1 MSVSSIVKVDKSDC
15 VVERVNALIRQMTL
29 QEKVSLLSGQNDWS
43 TMPVERLGIPA
54 MEVCDG
60 PHGVR
65 LVNDGRRGKCAT
77 TAFPTGMAMAC
88 SWNTELME
96 QVGVA
101 LGEETKAMGCDILL
115 GPAVNIIRHP
125 LAGRNFECLSEDP
138 YLSGRIGTAYI
149 KGIQSRNTGTCLKHF
164 ACNNQETERGRGS
177 SVVDERT
184 MREIYLPAFEMAV
197 KEAKPWTVMCAYNR
211 INGVY
216 ASENSHLMS
225 EILRNEWG
233 FEGIVISDWGA
244 THSSIE
250 SVTAGLDVEMPGP
263 AKHFKGLV
271 EAVGLWQ
278 IDEAVIDKAVARILR
293 LIILSGKMD
302 TSSAL
307 HEGSVCTPEHQR
319 LARVLAEESMILL
332 KNDHETLPLK
342 VNRLKTIAAIGPNAN
357 DPIISG
363 GGSSEIERSFCLV
376 APLDALRE
384 RLAGKVDVKFEEG
397 CVNYVKPPI
406 APIRHFT
413 PAKGSGH
420 GLWGEYFNN
429 TELSG
434 EPVFTQVAT
443 SMNLWWGGS
452 SPSPDIEVHRYSARW
467 TGKLNVWHDA
477 SYTLTTWGLG
487 SSRIYLDGT
496 LILEATPDEAA
507 KSDSVSKTVQLD
519 LCAGKTYDFRMEYVR
534 PESAGGGGFIVNFGV
549 SESVVMDEQF
559 NRAVELAK
567 KSDVA
572 IVFAGMSRRYE
583 GEGADRA
590 DLDLPGRQNE
600 LISAVAKVNPNT
612 IVVLNNGAAIAMP
625 WLNEVAAVL
634 EGLYYGQDGGNA
646 IADILIGKTNPSGK
660 LSVTFPKRLEDTPA
674 FVNFPGTSTVLYGE
688 EVFVGYR
695 YYDKRDVEPLFP
707 FGFGLSYT
715 TFEYSDL
722 KVPGT
727 FTKDE
732 PVEVTMKVKNSGKCE
747 GKEVI
752 QLYIHDA
759 AASVSRPPR
768 ELKGFTKISL
778 QPGQSKDVSFTLD
791 QRAFSF
797 YDVGKKCWMAEPGRF
812 EVLVGSSSRDIKLK
826 AAIMLVE

>member
-1 MSVSSIVKVDKSDC
+1 MDKNAQSNDSGKKVKM
-15 VVERVNALIRQMTL
+15 LISQMTL
-29 QEKVSLLSGQNDWS
+29 QEKVNLLSGKNDWG
-43 TMPVERLGIPA
+43 TMPVERLGIPS

-77 TAFPTGMAMAC
+77 TAFPTGMSMAC
-88 SWNTELME
+88 SWNTELIE

-149 KGIQSRNTGTCLKHF
+149 KGVQSRNVGTSLKHF

-197 KEAKPWTVMCAYNR
+197 KEAKPWTAMCAYNR
-211 INGVY
+211 VNGTF
-216 ASENSHLMS
+216 ASENKHLLT

-233 FEGIVISDWGA
+233 FEGIVMSDWGA
-244 THSSIE
+244 THSMIE
-250 SVTAGLDVEMPGP
+250 PVKAGLDLEMPGP
-263 AKHFKGLV
+263 ARHFKGLV
-271 EAVGLWQ
+271 DAVGLWQ
-278 IDEAVIDKAVARILR
+278 MDEALIDRAVARILR
-293 LIILSGKMD
+293 MIVQSGKMD
-302 TSSAL
+302 TSSVL
-307 HEGSVCTPEHQR
+307 LEGAVCTPEHQR
-319 LARVLAEESMILL
+319 LARVLAEESIILL

-342 VNRLKTIAAIGPNAN
+342 VERLKTIVAIGPNAN
-357 DPIISG
+357 EPVISG

-384 RLAGKVDVKFEEG
+384 RLACKVDVKFEEG

-406 APIRHFT
+406 AAVRHFT
-413 PAKGSGH
+413 PAKGAGH

-477 SYTLTTWGLG
+477 CYTLATWGFG
-487 SSRIYLDGT
+487 SSRIYLDGM
-496 LILEATPDEAA
+496 LILEATSDEAA
-507 KSDSVSKTVQLD
+507 KSDSVSKTLQLD

-549 SESVVMDEQF
+549 SESEVMDEQF
-559 NRAVELAK
+559 KRAVDLAK

-583 GEGADRA
+583 GEGADRT

-612 IVVLNNGAAIAMP
+612 IVVLNNGSAISMP
-625 WLNEVAAVL
+625 WLNEVSAVL

-646 IADILIGKTNPSGK
+646 IADILVGKVNPSGK
-660 LSVTFPKRLEDTPA
+660 LSVTFPKKLGDTPA
-674 FVNFPGTSTVLYGE
+674 FVNFPGSGTVVYGE

-722 KVPGT
+722 RVPAS
-727 FTKDE
+727 FTKGE
-732 PVEVTMKVKNSGKCE
+732 SVEVALKVRNLGKCE

-752 QLYIHDA
+752 QLYIHDT

-768 ELKGFTKISL
+768 ELKGFAKISL
-778 QPGQSKDVSFTLD
+778 QPGQSKDVSFKLE

-812 EVLVGSSSRDIKLK
+812 EIHVGSSSRDIKLK
-826 AAIMLVE
+826 AAIILVE